1 MVRRAAQILER
12 WESQAAAETSRSGPS
27 NEQGAAKP
35 SASVTECDIADVRPL
50 FGKAKGEPAAART
63 VPGPMNSVRPV
74 RPYDYQ
80 TSEKRTATMKLSS
93 TAFVSVDGVMQGIG
107 GPVIQ

>member
-1 MVRRAAQILER
+1 M
-12 WESQAAAETSRSGPS
+12 
-27 NEQGAAKP
+27 
-35 SASVTECDIADVRPL
+35 TEYDIADVRPL

-63 VPGPMNSVRPV
+63 VPGPMNSLRPVRPYF

-80 TSEKRTATMKLSS
+80 TNEKRTATMRLSS
-93 TAFVSVDGVMQGIG
+93 TTFVSVDGVMQGIG